1 MTPSMGRRGQRFSG
15 MDQQPALLLIFIIA
29 LLTAMAG
36 RLAWL
41 QLAHGSENRVLADEN
56 RVRLVPRSPM
66 RGRLLD
72 RRGRLMAGN
81 RLTYNLYL
89 LPKELNDARWQQ
101 LQPRLANLLQIPADR
116 LNHQRQSGL
125 NPDGYRIELIADL
138 KPDQVLRLKEQQVN
152 LQGLQVDQDYRRSY
166 TYGALGAHVLGY
178 TSPITDAEYQYLEEK
193 GYRIQD
199 RIGRIG
205 IEAVYENHLRGEWG
219 GQQLEVNAA
228 GEVQRVLGDKQA
240 KAGKDLTL
248 TLDLDLQRAAD
259 EALGTVAKGAIVA
272 LDPRTGAV
280 RAMASKPNYDPNI
293 FSRNINTAEWKFL
306 NRTEAPL
313 LNRALQGFPPA
324 STFKIVTT
332 AAGIESGLMNAKST
346 LPTFNSFCYAGM
358 CYGDHGSFG
367 AIGFPLALAVSSNS
381 FYYQVGLKVGEAE
394 LFKAARRFGYG
405 SYTGIELKTEE
416 SPGLL
421 GDAAWKKQVL
431 KEAWT
436 PVDTITSA
444 IGQGALQVTP
454 LQMARLYA
462 AVANGGNLVTPHL
475 VEGKHVPKPQGMGL
489 KADTIKM
496 LHQGLRRAV
505 TEGTAKV
512 LADPNLPAVAGKT
525 GTGEDPPRPD
535 HAWFG
540 GYAPAEKP
548 QLVIVA
554 FAENSGGYGGTVSA
568 PMVKKLMEVFFKKMP
583 AQAALT
589 NSGAKPTTWP

>member
-1 MTPSMGRRGQRFSG
+1 MGRRGQRFSG
-15 MDQQPALLLIFIIA
+15 MDQQPALLLILIIS
-29 LLTAMAG
+29 LLTAMTG

-89 LPKELNDARWQQ
+89 LPKELNDARWRQ

-138 KPDQVLRLKEQQVN
+138 KPDQVLRLKEQQAN

-178 TSPITDAEYQYLEEK
+178 TSPITDAEYQYLAEK

-240 KAGKDLTL
+240 KAGKDLIL

-367 AIGFPLALAVSSNS
+367 SIGFPLALAVSSNS
-381 FYYQVGLKVGEAE
+381 FYYQVGLKVGESE

-475 VEGKHVPKPQGMGL
+475 VEGKHVPKPHGMGL

>member
-15 MDQQPALLLIFIIA
+15 MDQQPALLLILIIS
-29 LLTAMAG
+29 LLTAMTG

-89 LPKELNDARWQQ
+89 LPKELNDARWRQ

-138 KPDQVLRLKEQQVN
+138 KPDQVLRLKEQQAN

-178 TSPITDAEYQYLEEK
+178 TSPITDAEYQYLAEK

-240 KAGKDLTL
+240 KAGKDLIL

-367 AIGFPLALAVSSNS
+367 TIGFPLALAVSSNS

-475 VEGKHVPKPQGMGL
+475 VEGKHVPKPHGMGL

-568 PMVKKLMEVFFKKMP
+568 PMVKKVMEVFFKKMP